1 MTLVVTLPTEQLVTV
16 LEHELMVYVI
26 VVVNVEV
33 WKGGRVIAAWFEELG
48 VISDEV
54 LTEVTWVEVDAFPQ
68 ALLPRLLVVPVKALI
83 NVTETSGE
91 LEEVL
96 VACTAVVSDGEV
108 VSLVVGR
115 MIIVDLSARAPEEK
129 SEEVG
134 TMLIELPWREASLV
148 GTVLLGVEL
157 MASEVDI
164 VVPSETELLVSGLL
178 ALLVVP
184 GVLVSKSLM
193 TELLASV
200 LNMSSLEVLV
210 VDVTIEVVVSDAL
223 LDVVMV
229 DGPVTKL
236 VVSPVV
242 TSGVTGSSRFTEV
255 PETMEVTEVF
265 VV

>member
-16 LEHELMVYVI
+16 LGHELMVYVI

-54 LTEVTWVEVDAFPQ
+54 LTEVTWVEVDAFPE

-115 MIIVDLSARAPEEK
+115 MITVDLSAGAPEEK
-129 SEEVG
+129 SEEVE
-134 TMLIELPWREASLV
+134 TMLIELP
-148 GTVLLGVEL
+148 
-157 MASEVDI
+157 
-164 VVPSETELLVSGLL
+164 
-178 ALLVVP
+178 
-184 GVLVSKSLM
+184 
-193 TELLASV
+193 
-200 LNMSSLEVLV
+200 
-210 VDVTIEVVVSDAL
+210 
-223 LDVVMV
+223 
-229 DGPVTKL
+229 
-236 VVSPVV
+236 
-242 TSGVTGSSRFTEV
+242 
-255 PETMEVTEVF
+255 
-265 VV
+265 